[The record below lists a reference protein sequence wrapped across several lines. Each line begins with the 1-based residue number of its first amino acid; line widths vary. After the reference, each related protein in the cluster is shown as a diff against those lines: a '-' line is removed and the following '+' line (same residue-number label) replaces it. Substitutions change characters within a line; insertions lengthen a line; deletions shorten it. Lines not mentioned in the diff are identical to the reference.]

1 MSLSTGQSLGPYTIL
16 APLGSGGMGEVYRAR
31 DARLNRDVAIK
42 VIPPGV
48 AGNPEAL
55 ARFERESHAI
65 AALSHPN
72 ILTIFDVGHSDGHPF
87 AVMELLEGETLRARL
102 TGGPLPVRKAVEIA
116 AQIARG
122 LAAAHDRQIAHRDL
136 KPDNV
141 FLTPTGGVKILDFG
155 LARDTSASSD
165 LTRLES
171 PTMGPATTPGT
182 VLGTVGYM
190 APEQVRGEPADHR
203 SDLFALGCVL
213 YEMLT
218 GQRAFTRETAAE
230 TMSAIL
236 REDPPDPSTLNV
248 TVPPGVLRALRR
260 CLEKR
265 PQERFESARDLAF
278 ALESAVDSSS
288 ASGSA
293 PIVRGRDR
301 RRLTGVVAAVALG
314 AVIGFTAARAIYRAA
329 AAPGSP
335 LEARFRQLTFDKGTI
350 RDGRFTPDGQSI
362 IYGAAWN
369 GQPLRLFMARA
380 DSPESAP
387 LSLPAARLLSVSKT
401 GELAISLDHTFEGWM
416 GEGTLARSSLL
427 GSAPRVMAEHVR
439 EADWTPDGA
448 DLAVVRRAEGF
459 ERLEFP
465 LGNVL
470 YQTSGYISDIRFS
483 PSGDHIAFADH
494 PVYSDDAGAIA
505 IVDKQGRRA
514 ILSDG
519 WVSIHGIAWSKD
531 GSEIWFGGTKGAA
544 INSDG
549 IFAVTPS
556 GRLRTV
562 TAGPTRYKVLDI
574 AADGR
579 VLVGRDR
586 DDRVVEALLAGS
598 ETPIDLSDKVRDASL
613 ATWVAND
620 GSSALITDLSTAPYQ
635 TYLFKVGGS
644 PVRLGTGQP
653 TSMSP
658 DGRWVLAV
666 PVDGHPLLLHPTGPG
681 ASRTLPDP
689 ENVVFN
695 NAGWLD
701 ASHVVAFGQKA
712 GEHPQGYIQD
722 ISSGP
727 PRRFT
732 AAGTEVNVPTWWT
745 LPISPDGT
753 RVVVKDDHD
762 SAVIYPVGG
771 GAPTPVPHLNPGDL
785 VVQWSPDGHGLLVA
799 HHDGVSWVVEQL
811 DLSSGR
817 RRPAVTIR
825 PHDAS
830 GLRLSVF
837 GISRD
842 AKYYVHA
849 YARLLSDLYV
859 VDGLK

>member
-1 MSLSTGQSLGPYTIL
+1 MSLSPGQSLGPYTIQ
-16 APLGSGGMGEVYRAR
+16 APLGAGGMGEVYRAR

-42 VIPPGV
+42 VVPPPV

-72 ILTIFDVGHSDGHPF
+72 ILTIFDVGNSNGLPY

-102 TGGPLPVRKAVEIA
+102 AGGPLPIRKAVDIA

-122 LAAAHDRQIAHRDL
+122 LAAAHDKQIAHRDL

-141 FLTPTGGVKILDFG
+141 FVTPTGGVKILDFG
-155 LARDTSASSD
+155 LARHTSAPSE

-171 PTMGPATTPGT
+171 PTMAPATTPGT

-218 GQRAFTRETAAE
+218 GERAYKRETAAE

-288 ASGSA
+288 TSGHAASIPS
-293 PIVRGRDR
+293 RER
-301 RRLTGVVAAVALG
+301 RWLFGGVAVLALGVVAGFAG
-314 AVIGFTAARAIYRAA
+314 AFAIARPPAAS
-329 AAPGSP
+329 APP
-335 LEARFRQLTFDKGTI
+335 PARFRQLTFDKGTI

-362 IYGAAWN
+362 VYGAAWN
-369 GQPLRLFMARA
+369 GQPLKLFMVRT

-387 LSLPAARLLSVSKT
+387 LSLPNARLLAVSKS
-401 GELAISLDHTFEGWM
+401 GELAISLGHTFEGWM

-427 GSAPRVMAEHVR
+427 GSAPRVVAERVR
-439 EADWTPDGA
+439 EADWSPDGA
-448 DLAVVRRAEGF
+448 DLAVVRRVDGF
-459 ERLEFP
+459 ERLECP
-465 LGNVL
+465 LGTVL

-483 PSGDHIAFADH
+483 PSGDRIAFADH
-494 PVYSDDAGAIA
+494 PVYSDDAGTVAV
-505 IVDKQGRRA
+505 VDKAGHRST
-514 ILSDG
+514 LSDG
-519 WVSIHGIAWSKD
+519 WTSVHGLAWTRD
-531 GSEIWFGGTKGAA
+531 GSEIWFGATKGVAV
-544 INSDG
+544 NPDG
-549 IFAVTPS
+549 VFAVTPG

-562 TAGPTRYKVLDI
+562 TAGPARYKVLDI

-579 VLVGRDR
+579 VLIGLDR
-586 DDRVVEALLAGS
+586 DIRVVEALLAGS
-598 ETPIDLSDKVRDASL
+598 GTPVDLSVRAASL

-620 GSSALITDLSTAPYQ
+620 GSSALITDLSTPAYE
-635 TYLFKVGGS
+635 TYLFKAGG
-644 PVRLGTGQP
+644 PAVRLGTGAP
-653 TSMSP
+653 TALSP
-658 DGRWVLAV
+658 DGRWALAV

-689 ENVVFN
+689 ENIVFN

-701 ASHVVAFGQKA
+701 ATRVIAFGQKT
-712 GEHPQGYIQD
+712 GERSQGYIQD
-722 ISSGP
+722 INSGP

-732 AAGTEVNVPTWWT
+732 PEGATVKVPTWWT

-753 RVVVKDDHD
+753 RVILTNDDN
-762 SAVIYPVGG
+762 SPVIYAVDG
-771 GAPTPVPHLNPGDL
+771 GAPTPIPHLEAGDV
-785 VVQWSPDGHGLLVA
+785 VVQWNPDGHGLLVA
-799 HHDGVSWVVEQL
+799 HRDGLSWIVERM
-811 DLSSGR
+811 DLVSGR
-817 RRPAVTIR
+817 RTPAVTIR
-825 PHDAS
+825 PHDAA

-837 GISRD
+837 GVSRD
-842 AKYYVHA
+842 AKYYVHTF
-849 YARLLSDLYV
+849 ARLLSDLYV
-859 VDGLK
+859 VEGLK